1 MGEPPGKRNPATGL
15 TDELL
20 IEILSLLSIRS
31 ICRFKCVSWS
41 WRNLISNPDHH
52 KKLPQTLVGFFYE
65 SLSGER
71 FPIKAHHFTNVTG
84 KGIPFIFP
92 SFSFSF
98 LPSLAAGSSS
108 QIPAMASSSTAAF
121 SLVLVTVM
129 TLVRSIMLCEILR
142 PRSGLYC
149 RMAAGLVARLAL
161 HACALIQPYHCIF
174 MSLSM
179 LKTRM
184 TI

>member
-1 MGEPPGKRNPATGL
+1 MGEPPGKRNSATGL

-52 KKLPQTLVGFFYE
+52 KKLPQTLVDFFYE

-92 SFSFSF
+92 SFSF
-98 LPSLAAGSSS
+98 LPSLAARSSS
-108 QIPAMASSSTAAF
+108 RILAVASSSTATF

-129 TLVRSIMLCEILR
+129 TLVRSIMLCEIL
-142 PRSGLYC
+142 
-149 RMAAGLVARLAL
+149 
-161 HACALIQPYHCIF
+161 
-174 MSLSM
+174 
-179 LKTRM
+179 
-184 TI
+184 